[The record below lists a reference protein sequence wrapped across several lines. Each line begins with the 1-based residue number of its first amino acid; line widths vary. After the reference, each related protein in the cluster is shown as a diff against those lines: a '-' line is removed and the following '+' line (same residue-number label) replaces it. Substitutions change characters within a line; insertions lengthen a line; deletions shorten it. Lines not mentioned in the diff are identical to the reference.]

1 MSDEAVELWGWLD
14 PAHPDQLLGRPA
26 VEDWLARRLGL
37 DRLTPT
43 PPVPLDPGKLRKSK
57 LTERMRRSLSAI
69 VGTERLTEEPAARA
83 IRSLGQSYP
92 DQVER
97 RAGRIAHA
105 ADAVVCP
112 ESAEEIVSLLA
123 AAGRNRF
130 RITAR
135 GGGTSVVGGF
145 DVGRV
150 GPPWVVA
157 DLARMDRVLTLSK
170 IDRTVTAEA
179 GISLS
184 ALEAVLAPD
193 WLTVGHY
200 PQSFEGATLG
210 GSIMAG
216 GSGQRSDRYGRMS
229 DNLVSARLATPAG
242 LWSTENFRHAAA
254 GPWLGGLVAGSE
266 GLFGILTDA
275 TVRLHDMPEH
285 IEDRAWLLPSFPAA
299 LNAARMLEQGGHML
313 AMLRISDESET
324 AFLSEYRL
332 ARDGRAEPTFLER
345 TMLRVKCA
353 PSPACLVIAGY
364 EGAKQATGRAFAQA
378 ARVFSRAGGVA
389 LGARPGQSWRKSR
402 YEAPYL
408 RESLMSRGLGVDTF
422 ETATAWSNL
431 ELLHAEVSR
440 AIADAAAATLDG
452 KGRAVVMCHL
462 SHAYAE
468 GACLYFTAIF
478 PRGADALDQ
487 WRTIKRAAM
496 KAIVASGG
504 TVSHHHGLG
513 ADHAEWADS
522 EKGAIG
528 IKVLGAV
535 AAALDPK
542 GALATGARKALP
554 TAE

>member
-1 MSDEAVELWGWLD
+1 MSEGAVKLWGWLD
-14 PAHPDQLLGRPA
+14 PDHPDQLLGNPA
-26 VEDWLARRLGL
+26 VENWLAKRLGL
-37 DRLTPT
+37 EGLPPT
-43 PPVPLDPGKLRKSK
+43 PPVPLDPSKLRKSK

-69 VGTERLTEEPAARA
+69 VGAERLTEEPAARA

-92 DQVER
+92 DQLQR
-97 RAGRIAHA
+97 RAGRIAHV
-105 ADAVVCP
+105 ADAIVVP
-112 ESAEEIVSLLA
+112 QSAEELVSLLA
-123 AAGRNRF
+123 AAERNRF
-130 RITAR
+130 RVTAR

-170 IDRTVTAEA
+170 LDRTITAEA
-179 GISLS
+179 GISLK

-242 LWSTENFRHAAA
+242 LWSTEIFRHTAA

-266 GLFGILTDA
+266 GLFGILADA

-285 IEDRAWLLPSFPAA
+285 VEDRAWLLPSFPAA
-299 LNAARMLEQGGHML
+299 LHAVRTLEQGGHML

-332 ARDGRAEPTFLER
+332 ARDGRAEPPFLER
-345 TMLRVKCA
+345 TMLKMKRA

-378 ARVFSRAGGVA
+378 GRVFSKGAGVSLGV
-389 LGARPGQSWRKSR
+389 RPGQSWRKSR
-402 YEAPYL
+402 YEAPHL
-408 RESLMSRGLGVDTF
+408 RESLMSRGLCVDTI
-422 ETATAWSNL
+422 ETAAAWSNI

-440 AIADAAAATLDG
+440 AIAEAAVVTLDG

-462 SHAYAE
+462 SHAYIE

-478 PRGADALDQ
+478 PRSADALDQ

-496 KAIVASGG
+496 KAIVANGG
-504 TVSHHHGLG
+504 TISHHHGLG
-513 ADHAEWADS
+513 ADHAEWADD

-535 AAALDPK
+535 ATALDPK
-542 GALATGARKALP
+542 GVLATGARKALP
-554 TAE
+554 APE